1 MVSKDTK
8 PLSEMSEMVLTTM
21 IGDLSKELNMGEDT
35 IVNDIPSDAGGL
47 TIGLG

>member
-8 PLSEMSEMVLTTM
+8 PLNMSEMVLTAM

-35 IVNDIPSDAGGL
+35 IVNDIQGDAGGL
-47 TIGLG
+47 TVGLG